1 MTSTTRRLTARLVT
15 GVGAGL
21 LTVGLASAPATALRL
36 VPVDPPTAV
45 GVTIPVQDP
54 SLLLTLGRLSAPGG
68 VPTGAGTGTGAG
80 SGSASDADS
89 GPVSDTGAGLFMS
102 SGRLPR

>member
-1 MTSTTRRLTARLVT
+1 MDRTSHRLATRLAASVA
-15 GVGAGL
+15 VGL

-45 GVTIPVQDP
+45 SAGEPIEDP
-54 SLLLTLGRLSAPGG
+54 SLLLTMGRVSTHIGER
-68 VPTGAGTGTGAG
+68 AGIDADPAGGTGAE
-80 SGSASDADS
+80 
-89 GPVSDTGAGLFMS
+89 LFMS

>member
-1 MTSTTRRLTARLVT
+1 MTSTTRRLTARLAT
-15 GVGAGL
+15 GVAAGL

-68 VPTGAGTGTGAG
+68 IPTGTGT
-80 SGSASDADS
+80 DT
-89 GPVSDTGAGLFMS
+89 VSDTGVEFLMS

>member
-1 MTSTTRRLTARLVT
+1 MTSTTRRLTARLAT
-15 GVGAGL
+15 GVAAGL

-68 VPTGAGTGTGAG
+68 IPTGTGTGTGTG
-80 SGSASDADS
+80 SGSASEA
-89 GPVSDTGAGLFMS
+89 GTGTVSDTGAELFMS
-102 SGRLPR
+102 SGRLSR